1 MWRQLDRKAVVAGLV
16 AAFLLILGIYFG
28 SGEMRY
34 FDPALIIYAS
44 ASVFAAFAI
53 VYRYTVWLSKP
64 PTGLYWKRGWQ
75 LFLRPSQLPANL
87 AMFVRLVWDNL
98 AAQKFIERR
107 NHLRWGAHLL
117 ISWGCIVAA
126 LVTFPLA
133 FGWVGFEPAPN
144 DPMVYQAVVMGQRTA
159 SFPSTSL
166 FGWMTF
172 HVLDFCA
179 IAILVGMVFA
189 MRRRMYDP
197 GAQAVQQF
205 GPDFLP
211 LILLFS
217 ICVTGLMLTASSL
230 WMFGHSYSFISLLH
244 AFTVIVTLVYLPFGK
259 FFHIFQRPAQLGVAY
274 YKKEGERTAQA
285 ECRACG
291 NRYASQMQVDD
302 LKLVLD
308 DLGLNQRLKQGGHYQ
323 EVCPDCR
330 RKLLAVNQKAAI
342 GGQGFL

>member
-1 MWRQLDRKAVVAGLV
+1 MWRHLDRRAVGAGLV
-16 AAFLLILGIYFG
+16 AAFLLVAGILAG
-28 SGEMRY
+28 SRGMRY

-53 VYRYTVWLSKP
+53 VYRYAVWLSKP
-64 PTGLYWKRGWQ
+64 PTALYWRRGWE
-75 LFLRPSQLPANL
+75 LFLRPKELGANL
-87 AMFVRLVWDNL
+87 VMLLKLLWNDI

-126 LVTFPLA
+126 LVTFPLS
-133 FGWVGFEPAPN
+133 FGWVAFEPAPN
-144 DPMVYQAVVMGQRTA
+144 DPMTYQAVVMGVRTA
-159 SFPSTSL
+159 SFPATSL

-179 IAILVGMVFA
+179 IAILVGMLFA
-189 MRRRMYDP
+189 MRRRIYDP

-211 LILLFS
+211 LIMLFS
-217 ICVTGLMLTASSL
+217 ICITGLMLTASSM
-230 WMFGHSYSFISLLH
+230 WMFGHSYSFIALLH

-274 YKKEGERTAQA
+274 YKREGARTAQA
-285 ECRACG
+285 ECRVCG
-291 NRYASQMQVDD
+291 TPYASQMQVDD
-302 LKLVLD
+302 LKTVLD
-308 DLGLNQRLKQGGHYQ
+308 RLGLNQRLPEGGHYQ
-323 EVCPDCR
+323 EVCPTCR
-330 RKLLAVNQKAAI
+330 RKLLATNQLNRI
-342 GGQGFL
+342 GGDGFL

>member
-1 MWRQLDRKAVVAGLV
+1 MLRQLDRKAVLAGLL
-16 AAFLLILGIYFG
+16 AAFLLIAGIYVG
-28 SGEMRY
+28 SGGMAY
-34 FDPALIIYAS
+34 FDPALIVYAS

-53 VYRYTVWLSKP
+53 VYRYSVWLSKP

-75 LFLRPSQLPANL
+75 LFLRPKELPANL
-87 AMFVRLVWDNL
+87 VKLVNL
-98 AAQKFIERR
+98 LWNDIVAQTFIERR

-126 LVTFPLA
+126 AVTFPLA
-133 FGWVGFEPAPN
+133 FGWVAFEPAPN
-144 DPMVYQAVVMGQRTA
+144 DPMVYQAVVMGVRTA

-179 IAILVGMVFA
+179 IAILVGMIFA

-230 WMFGHSYSFISLLH
+230 WMYGHSYSFISLLH

-274 YKKEGERTAQA
+274 YKQEGERTQQA
-285 ECRACG
+285 ACRSCG
-291 NRYASQMQVDD
+291 QPFASLMHVED
-302 LKLVLD
+302 LKHVLD
-308 DLGLNQRLKQGGHYQ
+308 DLGLNQRLPGGGHYQ
-323 EVCPDCR
+323 EVCPACR

>member
-1 MWRQLDRKAVVAGLV
+1 MWRQLDRKAVLAGLV
-16 AAFLLILGIYFG
+16 AAFLLIVGIYFG

-34 FDPALIIYAS
+34 FDAALIIYAS

-75 LFLRPSQLPANL
+75 YFLRPKDLPANL
-87 AMFVRLVWDNL
+87 AMFAGLIWNNIV
-98 AAQKFIERR
+98 AQTFIEKR
-107 NHLRWGAHLL
+107 NRLRWSAHML
-117 ISWGCIVAA
+117 ISWGCIMAA
-126 LVTFPLA
+126 AVTFPLA
-133 FGWVGFEPAPN
+133 FGWVGFEPAAH
-144 DPMVYQAVVMGQRTA
+144 DPSVYQAVVMGQRTL

-179 IAILVGMVFA
+179 IAILIGMVFA

-230 WMFGHSYSFISLLH
+230 WMFGHSYSFIALLH
-244 AFTVIVTLVYLPFGK
+244 AFTVVVTLVYLPFGK

-274 YKKEGERTAQA
+274 YKREGERTPQA
-285 ECRACG
+285 DCRACG
-291 NRYASQMQVDD
+291 KPYASQLQVDD
-302 LKLVLD
+302 LKLVLN
-308 DLGLNQRLKQGGHYQ
+308 DLGLNQNLKQGGHYQ
-323 EVCPDCR
+323 EVCPTCR
-330 RKLLAVNQKAAI
+330 RKLLAINQQAAI